1 MDLVRYA
8 PELVLRRLAADPR
21 PLRAA
26 WGEAFP
32 AVVLWVD
39 ISGFTPLT
47 ERLVAAGDSG
57 VEALTEVLN
66 RYFGRLVDLVQ
77 GAGGDITQFEGDA
90 ILAVWRLGTDESPE
104 PALRRVARC
113 ALEVS
118 AALHGF
124 EVGPG
129 TTLSQRV
136 AVATGELR
144 FLWVGG
150 VLARW
155 AFAAAGE
162 PLVQVQ
168 AIDHDVGP
176 GQVVVAPEA
185 WALLGP
191 AARGTLLPTGAVR
204 LEAVVGEAPRL
215 ALERSVVPP
224 DALPALRTLL
234 PGAVLTRLQA
244 GLGRWLA
251 ELRRISV
258 VFVHFPELDPLAPD
272 LVARAQEA
280 VARAQRAVYRFGA
293 STLKFS
299 VADKGATLLAGFGVP
314 PLAHEDDAVRAV
326 QAALALGSPGASG
339 HRRAGGGRHRAGLL
353 RAARQRKRCE
363 YTILGRP
370 VNLAA
375 RLMQAGGAGVLV
387 DEATWQAARH
397 RLGFTPLSRLVLKGV
412 AEPVPV
418 FRPTGEERAV
428 LRERTAIVGRTA
440 ELDLL
445 ARGLQA
451 LVRAGDDAT
460 VVVEGEA
467 GIGKSRLVAEA
478 VAKARELGVRVLT
491 AEAQAIER
499 DTAYFAWRGVA
510 ADLFGLRGDEEPTTT
525 RARVEAALADDPDVA
540 ALAPLLQVVLPLDWP
555 DNAHTAEMAGEMRA
569 DNTRQLLVHLIE
581 RAARHDRIML
591 VIEDAHWLDS
601 ASWEVAMRAA
611 RDVHPC
617 LVLVATRPMGEAAP
631 PEYRALIQAGETT
644 RLTLSHL
651 SPEQTLQL
659 VCQRLGVVRLPEEV
673 GRLLID
679 KSGGNPFFSEE
690 LAYALRDA
698 GKLLIEDGI
707 CGLAPGEDLE
717 SLSLPGTVQ
726 GAIISRVDR
735 LDPARQLLLKVA
747 SVIGREFLR
756 RTLAHAYPSEETQA
770 EVDELLPSV
779 VELDLVLPD
788 VVGGDDASYLFKH
801 AISQE
806 TIYGLM
812 LFAQRRELH
821 RRVAEWFEARVDEL
835 PRYYPLLAWHYSRAE
850 VAERAVHY
858 LELAGTQ
865 ALGRHACREAVRF
878 YTRAR
883 EQCDK
888 HPALATPERLRVL
901 EEGLALAYHG
911 AGDMDA
917 CRQHGVTALELLGL
931 PTAQGPVRLAFGLL
945 GQVVRRVVQ
954 AKRRPR
960 DPAPE
965 HRVRLLAAARLEN
978 KFSEIAVFREEN
990 LRCLYAAL
998 RQLNLAYPAG
1008 PSPELGRAYAVMST
1022 MLGTVPL
1029 PGIADAWVQRARETA
1044 DRLDGRLDQAWIWN
1058 RCACYELYRG
1068 RWEAVYG
1075 GLGAAIEVTER
1086 LGDRR
1091 LHEETLVVQGLAD
1104 IYRGRFAQAEALMA
1118 RLVVSARASGN
1129 LQTLSWGL
1137 IGRAECL
1144 ARMGAAEE
1152 ALTLCAEV
1160 EPWVDGGSQSSERV
1174 WGHAV
1179 HALAALHAGDRA
1191 KARHHADFIYDHF
1204 IGSRPVAFW
1213 NQQTAPVVAEIY
1225 RALLPE
1231 EPGLARRLRRVVKN
1245 IKTFGKIFPFGSGL
1259 SLYWAGVLAQVQ
1271 GRPQAAFTAWRAA
1284 IARGEALDLA
1294 YDQGLA
1300 HRDLARFLPPG
1311 DPGRAAHAEA
1321 ARELLLGVCQ
1331 AHADLPEPG

>member
-26 WGEAFP
+26 WGEQFP

-90 ILAVWRLGTDESPE
+90 ILAVWRLGADEEAE
-104 PALRRVARC
+104 PVLRQVARC

-129 TTLSQRV
+129 TRLSQRV
-136 AVATGELR
+136 ALATGPLR

-155 AFAAAGE
+155 AFAAAGA

-168 AIDHDVGP
+168 AIDHDVDP
-176 GQVVVAPEA
+176 GEVVVAPDA
-185 WALLGP
+185 WAILAP
-191 AARGTLLPTGAVR
+191 AARGTVLPSGAVR
-204 LEAVVGEAPRL
+204 LEAVSGEPPRL
-215 ALERSVVPP
+215 PLERSTVPP

-258 VFVHFPELDPLAPD
+258 VFVHFPELDPLDPD
-272 LVARAQEA
+272 LVDRAQEA

-314 PLAHEDDAVRAV
+314 PLAHEDDPVRAV
-326 QAALALGSPGASG
+326 QAALALAEALQPLGIGVRVGVATGPVFC
-339 HRRAGGGRHRAGLL
+339 GLL
-353 RAARQRKRCE
+353 GSEKRCE

-387 DEATWQAARH
+387 DEATWQGARH
-397 RLGFTPLSRLVLKGV
+397 RLGFTPLSPLTLKGV
-412 AEPVPV
+412 AEPVAV
-418 FRPTGEERAV
+418 YRPTGEERAV
-428 LRERTAIVGRTA
+428 LRERTAIVGRAA

-445 ARGLQA
+445 SRGLQA

-478 VAKARELGVRVLT
+478 VAKASELGVRVLT

-510 ADLFGLRGDEEPTTT
+510 AELFGLRPEDEPATVQ
-525 RARVEAALADDPDVA
+525 ARVMASLADDPEVA
-540 ALAPLLQVVLPLDWP
+540 ALAPLLQVVLPVDWP
-555 DNAHTAEMAGEMRA
+555 DNERTAEMVGEMRA
-569 DNTRQLLVHLIE
+569 DNTRQLLVRLIE
-581 RAARHDRIML
+581 RAARLERVML

-617 LVLVATRPMGEAAP
+617 LVLVATRPMGDAAP
-631 PEYRALIQAGETT
+631 AACQAILEASETT
-644 RLTLSHL
+644 RLTLQHL
-651 SPEQTLQL
+651 SPAQTLQL

-756 RTLAHAYPSEETQA
+756 RTLAHAYPSDETHA

-779 VELDLVLPD
+779 VDLDLVLPD
-788 VVGGDDASYLFKH
+788 VVGGEDASYVFKH

-821 RRVAEWFEARVDEL
+821 RRVAEWFEARSEDL
-835 PRYYPLLAWHYSRAE
+835 PRFYPLLAWHYSRAE
-850 VAERAVHY
+850 VPERAVHY
-858 LELAGTQ
+858 LELAGSQ
-865 ALGRHACREAVRF
+865 ALGRFACREAVRF
-878 YTRAR
+878 YTRAL
-883 EQCDK
+883 EQCEK
-888 HPALATPERLRVL
+888 VPALGTPARLRTL

-917 CRQHGVTALELLGL
+917 CRRHGVTALELLGL
-931 PTAQGPVRLAFGLL
+931 PTARGRLRLVFGLL
-945 GQVVRRVVQ
+945 AQVGRRVWQ
-954 AKRRPR
+954 ARRPPTVPGTER
-960 DPAPE
+960 RE
-965 HRVRLLAAARLEN
+965 RLLAAARLEN

-998 RQLNLAYPAG
+998 RQLNLAYPTG

-1029 PGIADAWVQRARETA
+1029 PGIADAWVERARETA
-1044 DRLDGRLDQAWIWN
+1044 AQLESRLDQAWIWN

-1068 RWEAVYG
+1068 RWEAVYA

-1129 LQTLSWGL
+1129 QQTRSWGL

-1144 ARMGAAEE
+1144 ARMGSADE
-1152 ALTLCAEV
+1152 ALALCAEV
-1160 EPWVDGGSQSSERV
+1160 APWVDGGSQSSERM
-1174 WGHAV
+1174 WGRAV
-1179 HALAALHAGDRA
+1179 HALAALHAGDLA
-1191 KARHHADFIYDHF
+1191 LARRHADFVYDHF

-1213 NQQTAPVVAEIY
+1213 NQQTAPVVAEVY
-1225 RALLPE
+1225 RALLPS
-1231 EPGLARRLRRVVKN
+1231 EPGLTRRLKRVVRN
-1245 IKTFGKIFPFGSGL
+1245 IRTFGKIFPFGGGL
-1259 SLYWAGVLAQVQ
+1259 ALYWGGVLAEAR
-1271 GRPQAAFTAWRAA
+1271 GRLPAAQAAWRAA
-1284 IARGEALDLA
+1284 IALGERLDLA

-1300 HRDLARFLPPG
+1300 HRDLARTLPEPA
-1311 DPGRAAHAEA
+1311 RAAHAEA
-1321 ARELLLGVCQ
+1321 ARDLLLGVCQ
-1331 AHADLPEPG
+1331 ARADLPAGG